1 MARSQFNVH
10 AVSVL
15 VALVFVAST
24 SVVWSRRVADT
35 PNGPVGAIIAV
46 ANLSGT
52 PSASG
57 RVVLSWYNS
66 SAHVNVT
73 LKGSLTNI
81 TMAHIHLNDSS
92 RSNPVIAGLLP
103 RMNSWLPK
111 QLNPPVSYDKPYTFN
126 IAFDARYLAMVTSD
140 MTAETFLSLLK
151 QGQLFVNVHTVAQP
165 TDSNRFSEALW
176 KLDKSRTW
184 LLVKKFPKPFHQ
196 QPLLRLLKLL
206 SESYAVASG
215 ENAVALQWSSRHLL
229 TKSIGGDF
237 PFCKCTTYNCLS
249 SPYRLSYTG
258 AYPVMAGT
266 RHCFM
271 VRHVG
276 CTTNTTCC
284 AALQRNVHKISF
296 SVGAGCLKPVT
307 SQVEING
314 RKWSSWSTVF
324 TKRGTDTNG
333 TVVFGYDVRIYDMQF
348 NATTFP
354 GTSICMTTKE
364 PCASIQQLCGT
375 TTGTCK
381 PVNTFFSSPENCS
394 RTSSIIISNFTA
406 ALEAAGVSIRQ
417 PFTWNCTG
425 NYEPG
430 QSILPRLFVCGL
442 YDVPASRTVLEEA
455 LRNVTASWVA
465 FVIGTPVV
473 LGQKDRAE
481 CPVGLEGYAFE
492 GALDSGINAD
502 PRCPYGSSVINCTER
517 YAPFPPSPLPPLPPP
532 SPVPVKTHNCSQAT
546 KNVPYYLDK
555 IETYNTTDRSGQ
567 RLVAMCTTIQE
578 MDCNDDAKC
587 CGMDAAKVEV
597 IMKPSCQ
604 DALRSITVNGKEIA
618 YSRSFYTGFTS
629 LKFVKLLALGDPA
642 AMRLCWYAS
651 PGPCASPGGFCYNN
665 RCQRLISPYQR
676 PKSHKVMPC
685 VNETAC

>member
-1 MARSQFNVH
+1 MASSNHMGQLAIHRFYG
-10 AVSVL
+10 L
-15 VALVFVAST
+15 AL
-24 SVVWSRRVADT
+24 
-35 PNGPVGAIIAV
+35 
-46 ANLSGT
+46 
-52 PSASG
+52 
-57 RVVLSWYNS
+57 
-66 SAHVNVT
+66 
-73 LKGSLTNI
+73 
-81 TMAHIHLNDSS
+81 
-92 RSNPVIAGLLP
+92 
-103 RMNSWLPK
+103 
-111 QLNPPVSYDKPYTFN
+111 
-126 IAFDARYLAMVTSD
+126 
-140 MTAETFLSLLK
+140 LSLM
-151 QGQLFVNVHTVAQP
+151 
-165 TDSNRFSEALW
+165 FS
-176 KLDKSRTW
+176 
-184 LLVKKFPKPFHQ
+184 
-196 QPLLRLLKLL
+196 
-206 SESYAVASG
+206 AVASG
-215 ENAVALQWSSRHLL
+215 ENAVSLQWSSRHLL

-237 PFCKCTTYNCLS
+237 PFCK
-249 SPYRLSYTG
+249 LSYTG

-296 SVGAGCLKPVT
+296 SVGARCLKPVT

-314 RKWSSWSTVF
+314 RKWSSWSTVS
-324 TKRGTDTNG
+324 TVDGEAGNGYKRYGN
-333 TVVFGYDVRIYDMQF
+333 VRIRCPYLRH
-348 NATTFP
+348 A
-354 GTSICMTTKE
+354 
-364 PCASIQQLCGT
+364 IQCHHVSRHFHLHDNQGALRQHPAAVRHHDRNVQPPSNIAR
-375 TTGTCK
+375 

-430 QSILPRLFVCGL
+430 KSILPRLFVCGL
-442 YDVPASRTVLEEA
+442 YDVPANRTILEEA

-481 CPVGLEGYAFE
+481 CPVGLDGYAFE

-502 PRCPYGSSVINCTER
+502 PRCPYGSSIINCTER

-578 MDCNDDAKC
+578 MDCNDDSKC

-618 YSRSFYTGFTS
+618 YSRSFYTGFTA
-629 LKFVKLLALGDPA
+629 LKFVKLLTLGDPT

-665 RCQRLISPYQR
+665 RCQASIFSSDNKCCPTYML
-676 PKSHKVMPC
+676 
-685 VNETAC
+685 

>member
-1 MARSQFNVH
+1 MASSSHMGQLAIHSFCGI
-10 AVSVL
+10 VL
-15 VALVFVAST
+15 LSLVFS
-24 SVVWSRRVADT
+24 
-35 PNGPVGAIIAV
+35 
-46 ANLSGT
+46 
-52 PSASG
+52 
-57 RVVLSWYNS
+57 
-66 SAHVNVT
+66 
-73 LKGSLTNI
+73 
-81 TMAHIHLNDSS
+81 
-92 RSNPVIAGLLP
+92 
-103 RMNSWLPK
+103 
-111 QLNPPVSYDKPYTFN
+111 
-126 IAFDARYLAMVTSD
+126 
-140 MTAETFLSLLK
+140 
-151 QGQLFVNVHTVAQP
+151 
-165 TDSNRFSEALW
+165 
-176 KLDKSRTW
+176 
-184 LLVKKFPKPFHQ
+184 
-196 QPLLRLLKLL
+196 
-206 SESYAVASG
+206 AVASG
-215 ENAVALQWSSRHLL
+215 ENAVSLQWSSRHLL

-237 PFCKCTTYNCLS
+237 PYCK
-249 SPYRLSYTG
+249 LSYTG

-271 VRHVG
+271 VQYVG

-284 AALQRNVHKISF
+284 AALQHNVDKIFF
-296 SVGAGCLKPVT
+296 SIGTLIAAQELEICRDCASRFILPGSAGCLKPVT

-314 RKWSSWSTVF
+314 RKWSSWSTVS

-381 PVNTFFSSPENCS
+381 PVNTFFSTPEKCNQ
-394 RTSSIIISNFTA
+394 TSSIIISNFTA

-430 QSILPRLFVCGL
+430 QSFMLRLFVCGL
-442 YDVPASRTVLEEA
+442 YDVPTNRTILEEA
-455 LRNVTASWVA
+455 LRNLTASWVA

-481 CPVGLEGYAFE
+481 CPVGLEGYVFE

-502 PRCPYGSSVINCTER
+502 PRCPYGSSIINCTER
-517 YAPFPPSPLPPLPPP
+517 YAPFPPSPLPPVPPP
-532 SPVPVKTHNCSQAT
+532 SPDPVKTHNCSQAT

-555 IETYNTTDRSGQ
+555 IETYNTTASNGQ

-578 MDCNDDAKC
+578 MDCNDGSKC
-587 CGMDAAKVEV
+587 CGMEAAKVEV

-604 DALRSITVNGKEIA
+604 GALRSITVNGKEIA
-618 YSRSFYTGFTS
+618 YSRSFYTGFTA
-629 LKFVKLLALGDPA
+629 LKFVKLLTLGDPT

-665 RCQRLISPYQR
+665 RCQVHVTEYISASVVNQR
-676 PKSHKVMPC
+676 EFGSSFAHM
-685 VNETAC
+685 